1 MAENQAST
9 TKEGRQAFTKELILE
24 WAKIY
29 QSKNNEWPSA
39 KSEMIDGVNESWKN
53 IDECLKRGLR
63 GLEGG
68 SSLSQLLI
76 ERDLEGYQSTYVPP
90 SPDEVQVQETIEG
103 EEGET
108 PIDGKFI
115 NNWALAQGVFSFG
128 FLCIGSFLFGA
139 TATTSVLRG
148 LGGAILFGGL
158 FWLVGTML
166 IQEGTP
172 RENVELKDK

>member
-9 TKEGRQAFTKELILE
+9 EEDDKQDLTKELIIQ
-24 WAKIY
+24 WAEAHHKRH
-29 QSKNNEWPSA
+29 NEWPSTRSGEIA
-39 KSEMIDGVNESWKN
+39 GVDTTWKN
-53 IDECLKRGLR
+53 IDECLKGGLR

-90 SPDEVQVQETIEG
+90 TSDEVQVQETIEE

-128 FLCIGSFLFGA
+128 FLCVGSFLLGA
-139 TATTSVLRG
+139 TATTSILRG
-148 LGGAILFGGL
+148 VGGAIIFGAL
-158 FWLVGTML
+158 IWLAGTMF
-166 IQEGTP
+166 TP
-172 RENVELKDK
+172 EENPK

>member
-9 TKEGRQAFTKELILE
+9 EKGGKQDLTKELITK
-24 WAKIY
+24 WAEAHHKRH
-29 QSKNNEWPSA
+29 NEWPSA
-39 KSEMIDGVNESWKN
+39 RSGEISGVNTTWKN
-53 IDECLKRGLR
+53 VDECLKGGLR

-76 ERDLEGYQSTYVPP
+76 EHDLEGYQSTYVPP
-90 SPDEVQVQETIEG
+90 TPDEVQETIEV

-128 FLCIGSFLFGA
+128 FLCVGSFLLGA
-139 TATTSVLRG
+139 TATTSILRG
-148 LGGAILFGGL
+148 VGGAIIFGAL
-158 FWLVGTML
+158 IWLAGTMFT
-166 IQEGTP
+166 QE
-172 RENVELKDK
+172 ENPK

>member
-53 IDECLKRGLR
+53 IDECLKTGGR

-68 SSLSQLLI
+68 SSLSQLSI
-76 ERDLEGYQSTYVPP
+76 EHDLEGYQSSYVAPTL
-90 SPDEVQVQETIEG
+90 DEVQVEETIEE

-128 FLCIGSFLFGA
+128 FLCVGSFLLGA
-139 TATTSVLRG
+139 TATTSILRG
-148 LGGAILFGGL
+148 VGGAIIFGAL
-158 FWLVGTML
+158 IWLAGTMFT
-166 IQEGTP
+166 QE
-172 RENVELKDK
+172 ENPK

>member
-9 TKEGRQAFTKELILE
+9 EKDDKQDLTKELIIK
-24 WAKIY
+24 WAEAHHKRH
-29 QSKNNEWPSA
+29 NEWPSVR
-39 KSEMIDGVNESWKN
+39 SGGVTGVDDITGKN
-53 IDECLKRGLR
+53 IDACLKGGLR

-76 ERDLEGYQSTYVPP
+76 EHDLEGYQSTYVPP
-90 SPDEVQVQETIEG
+90 TSDEVQVQETIEE

-128 FLCIGSFLFGA
+128 FLCVGSFLLGA
-139 TATTSVLRG
+139 TATTSILRG
-148 LGGAILFGGL
+148 VGGAIIFGAL
-158 FWLVGTML
+158 IWLAGTMFA
-166 IQEGTP
+166 QE
-172 RENVELKDK
+172 ENPK

>member
-29 QSKNNEWPSA
+29 HSKNNEWPSA

-53 IDECLKRGLR
+53 IDECLKTGGR

-68 SSLSQLLI
+68 SSLSQLSI
-76 ERDLEGYQSTYVPP
+76 EHDLEGYKSSYIAPRTT
-90 SPDEVQVQETIEG
+90 DEDQETIEE

-128 FLCIGSFLFGA
+128 FLCVGSFLLGA
-139 TATTSVLRG
+139 TATTSILRG
-148 LGGAILFGGL
+148 VGGAIIFGAL
-158 FWLVGTML
+158 IWLAGTMFA
-166 IQEGTP
+166 QE
-172 RENVELKDK
+172 ENPK